1 MPKKKDS
8 NSQDKVLEHD
18 PEKLQTFRTR
28 SCGKNKNLDLDDD
41 SKINHPDL
49 STPDAVPAD
58 PVFAVFNALAEEFWP
73 DALRAAFTSNSGLE
87 RCDRRSCKLAGS
99 CQMTYTRGKPLDC
112 GGGEPE
118 AALMKAA
125 FGVVVGCVMIR
136 AILPAI
142 AIAVLPDIARAVLPD
157 IAKDG

>member
-1 MPKKKDS
+1 VAGSRFRAPATSQQERINEMPKKKDS
-8 NSQDKVLEHD
+8 NSQDKAS
-18 PEKLQTFRTR
+18 R
-28 SCGKNKNLDLDDD
+28 
-41 SKINHPDL
+41 
-49 STPDAVPAD
+49 TPDAVPAD
-58 PVFAVFNALAEEFWP
+58 PVLAVFNALAEEFWP
-73 DALRAAFTSNSGLE
+73 DALRAAFTSNSRLE